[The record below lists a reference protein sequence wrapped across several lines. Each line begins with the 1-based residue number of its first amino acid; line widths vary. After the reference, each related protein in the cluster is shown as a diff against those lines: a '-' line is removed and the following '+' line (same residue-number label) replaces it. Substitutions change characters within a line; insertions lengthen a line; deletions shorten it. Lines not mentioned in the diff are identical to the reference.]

1 MAQFTEKAILDTFTM
16 LLKEQPFDKI
26 TVSAL
31 VKRCD
36 ISPNTFYYHYHDIYD
51 LLDAWLKTTSER
63 YVKKELSWQNT
74 IRVFLKD
81 CQKNQRLVY
90 HLFDSRSRDQLEQ
103 TVFSLCGQIF
113 GHYVT
118 QRVEGLNVPAE
129 RLQEITD
136 YCRNSFLGFFLGFLW
151 KRMDTDVDKAVERL
165 SALTVPFVAEALEG
179 YGK

>member
-1 MAQFTEKAILDTFTM
+1 MAQFTEKAILDTFTT

-51 LLDAWLKTTSER
+51 LLDAWLKKISAS
-63 YVKKELSWQNT
+63 YVDKNLSWQDT
-74 IRVFLKD
+74 IREYLKD

-90 HLFDSRSRDQLEQ
+90 HLFESRSRDQLEQ
-103 TVFSLCGQIF
+103 TVFSLSGQIF
-113 GHYVT
+113 EHYVAR
-118 QRVEGLNVPAE
+118 RVKGLNVPEE
-129 RLQEITD
+129 RLQEISD
-136 YCRNSFLGFFLGFLW
+136 YCRNSFLGFFIGFLW

-165 SALTVPFVAEALEG
+165 TALTVPFVAEALKDC
-179 YGK
+179 GK